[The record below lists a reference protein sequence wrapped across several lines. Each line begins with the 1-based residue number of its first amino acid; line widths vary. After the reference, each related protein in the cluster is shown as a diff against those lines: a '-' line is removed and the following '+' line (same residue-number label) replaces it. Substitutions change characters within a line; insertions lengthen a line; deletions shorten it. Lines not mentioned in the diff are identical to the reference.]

1 MTTATFPPLRWHVP
15 VPMFLPW
22 KTAEFL
28 PPLATSATKH
38 SKRITFTT
46 ATTYFFDVDC
56 GGSAVPSDDGPP
68 LGLAKTHTTLE
79 CHDIYSQVPMTKPR
93 RVRRYD
99 HVERMLLLQHA
110 GYSRKQVAMCC
121 FEGIAIRKSRLAS
134 NEDAEIEPIKKRRL
148 GYEDTVALP
157 GVPKRRK

>member
-1 MTTATFPPLRWHVP
+1 MTTATFPLVGWHVP
-15 VPMFLPW
+15 APMFLPW

-28 PPLATSATKH
+28 PPLATSTTKH

-79 CHDIYSQVPMTKPR
+79 CHDIYSQVPMARPR

-110 GYSRKQVAMCC
+110 GYSRKQVAMCS

-134 NEDAEIEPIKKRRL
+134 NEDANVEPWEVVVEEAPVL
-148 GYEDTVALP
+148 
-157 GVPKRRK
+157 KRRKFVL